1 MSYNHRTNASK
12 RASPTINKSSPVCEK
27 INEIAKEWEKEY
39 GIIKADKDNRGFYL
53 FYHNIIDYSN
63 HIHLFP
69 GNWNDGV
76 VSVKIDNT
84 HYPIYQDVCCK
95 NSPEAKYLAT
105 SIFNNS
111 NYSLID
117 KKDKDGNLYTLQN
130 IPLPLKQTRHH
141 KNNNIYMKCK
151 RKRKRTSTS
160 STRFEP
166 IRNSRISRRSK
177 TNRTSRTSR
186 NNRTS
191 RTNRTN
197 RTNKTSYGPHVEPIS
212 NNDS

>member
-1 MSYNHRTNASK
+1 MNNNTYNRRTEASK
-12 RASPTINKSSPVCEK
+12 RASPTINKSLPVCKK

-53 FYHNIIDYSN
+53 FYHDIIDYSN

-76 VSVKIDNT
+76 VSVKIDNK

-95 NSPEAKYLAT
+95 NSPEAKDLAT

-117 KKDKDGNLYTLQN
+117 KKDIYGNLYTLKN
-130 IPLPLKQTRHH
+130 IPLPLIKTRLH
-141 KNNNIYMKCK
+141 KNNNINMKCK
-151 RKRKRTSTS
+151 RNRKRTATS
-160 STRFEP
+160 SNRFIP
-166 IRNSRISRRSK
+166 IRNRSSKNSSMSNSRRSK
-177 TNRTSRTSR
+177 TSRTSR
-186 NNRTS
+186 
-191 RTNRTN
+191 
-197 RTNKTSYGPHVEPIS
+197 IS
-212 NNDS
+212 VNG